1 MTILY
6 VNRNLH
12 VLLILG
18 GKLTL
23 TAFEFDRDR
32 LGGTDAARSEPEE
45 FYDNYQVL
53 MKSSTIK
60 KTFNSQ
66 FNQNIHLVKIIHFVS
81 HPAPYLSH

>member
-60 KTFNSQ
+60 KKPS
-66 FNQNIHLVKIIHFVS
+66 IHTSIKIFIS
-81 HPAPYLSH
+81 